1 MHFSVCDVDIP
12 GFPRPA
18 LEYLPLPDPRFLD
31 LHAACC
37 KVAQMSGAA
46 EYVDRLVRDLEEMQ
60 VLGEDG
66 GSADV
71 LVYAMSRLL
80 PGGQIYKLV

>member
-1 MHFSVCDVDIP
+1 MHFRVCDVDIP
-12 GFPRPA
+12 GFPRPPP
-18 LEYLPLPDPRFLD
+18 EYLPLPDPRFLA

-46 EYVDRLVRDLEEMQ
+46 EYVDKMDRDLEEMQ

-71 LVYAMSRLL
+71 LVYAMSKLL
-80 PGGQIYKLV
+80 PGGPVI